1 VRHSPREV
9 LGEAE
14 LTFMER
20 MAEEEEA
27 AAGSKKA
34 EHKKIEQ
41 GQRTAAERTLG
52 EQTLGAQH
60 PRSDAEMRPRVIF
73 RGRTHT
79 GLTL

>member
-1 VRHSPREV
+1 

-27 AAGSKKA
+27 AVSSKKA

-41 GQRTAAERTLG
+41 GQRTAAARTMG
-52 EQTLGAQH
+52 EQPSGAQH
-60 PRSDAEMRPRVIF
+60 QRSAAEQAVV
-73 RGRTHT
+73 
-79 GLTL
+79 